1 MNFQTRKPQN
11 LLIMESEIKLLKR
24 KVQDLSQENLA
35 LREINVQFQLE
46 NFKLKQKIKK
56 MENTSHFEDPSINET
71 VDESVEVISLVSFN
85 DATFDP
91 TAEYLEEDP
100 SNLSC
105 LKVRSKQVKQEPNEK
120 NKKSLKTTRK
130 RLREEISDDD
140 NFKNEHEETLI
151 VNECVADVYE
161 ESIQNDGDSTTEK
174 EKEIDIDGL
183 EVNEEIDPK
192 EAAKTI
198 YTLAAKRGIL
208 DKIKSLEGGKRKD
221 SSYVNKILDLIFDR
235 VTLANSSARGQ
246 KCQSKLHVPPR
257 PALDPKKLQLCR
269 QAFLYR
275 LKREGLSYAAR
286 EERLKHFNNFVNFK
300 IQNARK
306 LLKK

>member
-1 MNFQTRKPQN
+1 
-11 LLIMESEIKLLKR
+11 MEMEIKLLKN
-24 KVQDLSQENLA
+24 KVQELSQENVA

-46 NFKLKQKIKK
+46 NFKLQQKIKK
-56 MENTSHFEDPSINET
+56 LEKSQFDESLLSEQ
-71 VDESVEVISLVSFN
+71 VDEPVEGLSVVSLN
-85 DATFDP
+85 DMTFDP
-91 TAEYLEEDP
+91 TAEYLEEDSATVSP
-100 SNLSC
+100 
-105 LKVRSKQVKQEPNEK
+105 LKPENSRMKLLPAEAVKEIHKTAIKRSHEEAFADEIIVKQEIVPDTYGESYEADDDYVADKPNEFD
-120 NKKSLKTTRK
+120 L
-130 RLREEISDDD
+130 
-140 NFKNEHEETLI
+140 
-151 VNECVADVYE
+151 
-161 ESIQNDGDSTTEK
+161 
-174 EKEIDIDGL
+174 DGL
-183 EVNEEIDPK
+183 EVSEEIDPK

-257 PALDPKKLQLCR
+257 PALDHTKLQLCR

-286 EERLKHFNNFVNFK
+286 EERFKNFNNFVNFK

-306 LLKK
+306 LLKKII

>member
-1 MNFQTRKPQN
+1 
-11 LLIMESEIKLLKR
+11 MEMEIKLLKH
-24 KVQDLSQENLA
+24 KVQDLSQENVA

-46 NFKLKQKIKK
+46 NFKLQQKIKK
-56 MENTSHFEDPSINET
+56 MENSQFDECLMNET
-71 VDESVEVISLVSFN
+71 VDEPGESLSAVSLN
-85 DATFDP
+85 DSTFDP
-91 TAEYLEEDP
+91 TAEYLEEDA
-100 SNLSC
+100 SNVSHQ
-105 LKVRSKQVKQEPNEK
+105 KSVDVRWRQPPDEII
-120 NKKSLKTTRK
+120 KKSLKTTRK
-130 RLREEISDDD
+130 RL
-140 NFKNEHEETLI
+140 HEEAFDEENLLNDI
-151 VNECVADVYE
+151 EDNLSVKYEIADVYE
-161 ESIQNDGDSTTEK
+161 EESPQADSDYILEKQNES
-174 EKEIDIDGL
+174 DIDGL
-183 EVNEEIDPK
+183 EVNDEIDPK
-192 EAAKTI
+192 EAAKAI

-235 VTLANSSARGQ
+235 VTLASSSARGQ
-246 KCQSKLHVPPR
+246 KCQSKLHMAAR

-286 EERLKHFNNFVNFK
+286 EERFKNFNNFVNFK